1 MKKLGGTVDDTELVK
16 GLVFDNK
23 VSHTFGGLTHMENA
37 KIVIIPQ
44 LANLF
49 C

>member
-1 MKKLGGTVDDTELVK
+1 MDDTKLVK